1 MGNYLYRLLFSR
13 KLEVVIVG
21 LGNSGKTTLLH
32 VLADGIPIEHT
43 VPTVG
48 LNVRMIKK
56 GGVQMKCWDL
66 AGGEQYRNEWGRFTK
81 GCDVIIFVVDANAI
95 HLLPDAKKELHRL
108 LEDKELAKTAVLV
121 VSNKIDLEP
130 HASEP
135 LLIRGNLIY
144 YYFSYE
150 IYNFEILSIFIIFL
164 LELNLD
170 YIVDNPWMIIPC
182 SALKTVNIDAI
193 IQWLIKEAD
202 KPRKR

>member
-1 MGNYLYRLLFSR
+1 MGNYLFRLLFAR

-21 LGNSGKTTLLH
+21 LGNCGKTTLLH
-32 VLADGIPIEHT
+32 VLSDGVPVQT

-66 AGGEQYRNEWGRFTK
+66 AGGEQYRSEWGRFTK

-95 HLLPDAKKELHRL
+95 HLLPDAKMELHRL
-108 LEDKELAKTAVLV
+108 LEDKELARTAVLV
-121 VSNKIDLEP
+121 VANKIDLEP

-135 LLIRGNLIY
+135 LLIR
-144 YYFSYE
+144 
-150 IYNFEILSIFIIFL
+150 
-164 LELNLD
+164 ELNLD

-182 SALKTVNIDAI
+182 SALKTINIEEI

-202 KPRKR
+202 KPSKR

>member
-1 MGNYLYRLLFSR
+1 MGNYLRRLFFSK

-32 VLADGIPIEHT
+32 VLSDGTPIET

-66 AGGEQYRNEWGRFTK
+66 AGGEQYRDEWGRFTK
-81 GCDVIIFVVDANAI
+81 GCDVIIFVVDANAM
-95 HLLPDAKKELHRL
+95 HLLPEAKKELHRL
-108 LEDKELAKTAVLV
+108 LEDRELAKTALLIVA
-121 VSNKIDLEP
+121 NKIDLEP

-135 LLIRGNLIY
+135 LLIRGKLFHLDKPAR
-144 YYFSYE
+144 FSLTLNVSSCLP
-150 IYNFEILSIFIIFL
+150 IT
-164 LELNLD
+164 ELNLD

-182 SALKTVNIDAI
+182 SALKTINVNEI
-193 IQWLIKEAD
+193 IQWLIKHAD
-202 KPRKR
+202 QPRKK